1 MVLVKKRMK
10 TIVMTNLKDKGESDG
25 GGDSENVRL

>member
-10 TIVMTNLKDKGESDG
+10 TIVMMIMKDKGESDG
-25 GGDSENVRL
+25 YDNSENVWL